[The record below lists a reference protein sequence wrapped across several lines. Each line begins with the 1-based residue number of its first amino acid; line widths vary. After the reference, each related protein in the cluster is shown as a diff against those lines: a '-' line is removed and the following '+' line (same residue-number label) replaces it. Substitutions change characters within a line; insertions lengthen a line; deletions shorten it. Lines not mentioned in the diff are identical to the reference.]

1 MVGYFVA
8 WLALVAASMP
18 VSFSLI
24 FMGMAWLLIEGGT
37 MVSAPQRLIGG
48 IDSFPLLAVPCF
60 ILAGVAMNSG
70 GVTDRIYGFAKA
82 LVGQARSRTLNEQ
95 LDAEREQFVANL
107 QHDNAAEG
115 LRAFFE
121 KRAPRFN

>member
-1 MVGYFVA
+1 MVGYFLA
-8 WLALVAASMP
+8 WLGLIAASMP

-24 FMGMAWLLIEGGT
+24 FMGMAWLIIEGGT

-60 ILAGVAMNSG
+60 ILAGVAMNNG

-82 LVGQARSRTLNEQ
+82 LVGHFTGGLAHVNVLGSLIFSGMPARPSPTPAASASSRSR
-95 LDAEREQFVANL
+95 R
-107 QHDNAAEG
+107 
-115 LRAFFE
+115 
-121 KRAPRFN
+121 